1 MKGQREMVAEAA
13 ARRQSDH
20 NVLKSKEEEED
31 TLRDVRVVV
40 LAANSTG

>member
-1 MKGQREMVAEAA
+1 MAEAA

-20 NVLKSKEEEED
+20 NVLKSKEEEEED
-31 TLRDVRVVV
+31 ALRDVRVVV